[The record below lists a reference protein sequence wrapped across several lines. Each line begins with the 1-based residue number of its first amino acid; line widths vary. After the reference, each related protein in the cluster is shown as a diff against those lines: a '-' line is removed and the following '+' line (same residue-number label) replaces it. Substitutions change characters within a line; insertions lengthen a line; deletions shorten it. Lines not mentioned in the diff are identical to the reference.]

1 MRTKALEYTVFV
13 FTAGG
18 FGVFLRWMQR
28 QLAFDERGLCGPSA
42 FNVLLPLFIAAL
54 VWLLRK
60 RNRELLNR
68 HVSMSLLQDEA
79 LQNPGKIYAA
89 ARWFC
94 GGLMALGGVLVIRG
108 SETEKL
114 ELMLRVL
121 GILAILAGLSVS
133 LYLSIVN
140 RPVGRKKRGAL
151 CLLSMAPILL
161 FALWMVYDYRANAIN
176 SVMWD
181 YLIEVLCVST
191 LLLAYFRLAGFAF
204 GQPEPKKLLFWLQF
218 GCFIAL
224 TALADSRSTGMQMI
238 LLAAALQLALTDYIL
253 VANLQEKELVE
264 LMAEAAKEPND
275 GFDRLN

>member
-1 MRTKALEYTVFV
+1 MRNKALEYTVFV

-28 QLAFDERGLCGPSA
+28 QLAFDENGLCGPSV
-42 FNVLLPLFIAAL
+42 FNILLPVFIAAL
-54 VWLLRK
+54 IWLLRK
-60 RNRELLNR
+60 RVRELLSR
-68 HVSMSLLQDEA
+68 HVSMSVRQDEA

-89 ARWFC
+89 LRWFC

-114 ELMLRVL
+114 VLMLRVL
-121 GILAILAGLSVS
+121 GALAILAGLCVP
-133 LYLSIVN
+133 LVLGIVN
-140 RPVGRKKRGAL
+140 RPVGRKKRGVL
-151 CLLSMAPILL
+151 CVMCLAPILL
-161 FALWMVYDYRANAIN
+161 FALWLVFDYRANAIN
-176 SVMWD
+176 SVVWD
-181 YLIEVLCVST
+181 YLIEVLCIST

-218 GCFIAL
+218 GYFLAL
-224 TALADSRSTGMQMI
+224 TALADERSTGMQMI
-238 LLAAALQLALTDYIL
+238 LLAAALQLALADHIL
-253 VANLQEKELVE
+253 IANLREKELVE